1 MKAKNIMN
9 FVLTAMI
16 VISLMPGA
24 LAISQFSDMIVTMI
38 NQEPDPISPGN
49 TVDVRFR
56 IENQGSNP
64 ANEVQAK
71 LILNYPFSLYGG
83 EESIKSL
90 GTIEGNQMGDIG
102 VREKW
107 KLLADS
113 KATTGDQNIE
123 FWYKISGGEWTKAGD
138 YAVSVRTREA
148 VLAINQIK
156 TDQDTIVPGTK
167 TKVSFFLENLADN
180 SLRDIKLN
188 LNIYTELATAA
199 SITFRELPF
208 TPLGSSNEKTLKSL
222 AAGETKEIIFDLFT
236 DADATS
242 KVYKVPYTLTF
253 SDASGTNFTNSGV
266 VGLLVDSD
274 PQMSVNLEKTEIY
287 SAGAKGNVEF
297 KIVNKGFGDIKFLDV
312 TLKQSDDYEILSN
325 PEVYIGKLD
334 SDDYDT
340 AEYNIMVDS
349 KAKDSV
355 SLKLQVEYRDG
366 NGQLYSK
373 EIPLVLKL
381 YSGEELKQRTNGGSS
396 SGWIIPVIIVVAVV
410 GFFVYRKVRKN
421 KKK

>member
-1 MKAKNIMN
+1 MNAKNIMN
-9 FVLTAMI
+9 FILAAMI
-16 VISLMPGA
+16 VISLVPMA
-24 LAISQFSDMIVTMI
+24 TAISQFPDIVVTMI
-38 NQEPDPISPGN
+38 NQEPDPVAPGT

-71 LILNYPFSLYGG
+71 LILDYPFSLYGG
-83 EESIKSL
+83 EESIKNL
-90 GTIEGNQMGDIG
+90 GAIEGNQIGDIG
-102 VREKW
+102 IREKW

-113 KATTGDQNIE
+113 KAITGDHVIE
-123 FWYKISGGEWTKAGD
+123 FWYKVSGGEWTKGGD
-138 YAVSVRTREA
+138 FTVSVRTREA

-156 TDQDTIVPGTK
+156 TDQDTISPGTK

-180 SLRDIKLN
+180 NLRDIKLN
-188 LNIYTELATAA
+188 LGIYTELATAA

-222 AAGETKEIIFDLFT
+222 SAGETKEITFDLFT
-236 DADATS
+236 DADAVS

-253 SDASGTNFTNSGV
+253 SDASGTNFTTSGV

-274 PQMSVNLEKTEIY
+274 PQLSVNLEKTEIY
-287 SAGAKGNVEF
+287 SAGAKGTVEF
-297 KIVNKGFGDIKFLDV
+297 KLVNKGFSDIKFLDV
-312 TLKQSDDYEILSN
+312 TLNPSDDYDIISN

-340 AEYNIMVDS
+340 ASYTIMVNG

-355 SLKLQVEYRDG
+355 SLKLQVEYRDS
-366 NGQLYSK
+366 NGHIYSK
-373 EIPLVLKL
+373 EIPTTLKL
-381 YSGEELKQRTNGGSS
+381 YSGAELKKRTNGTSS
-396 SGWIIPVIIVVAVV
+396 SGWVIPVIIVVAVV
-410 GFFVYRKVRKN
+410 GFFVYRRIKKN